1 LNGTPSSHPALRI
14 SLFLAFVLGV
24 LCVQTLPLLPP
35 AFFILVVAIATF
47 ASFAFRRPRLGAF
60 LFGLLW
66 AVAFATQ
73 RVQEQLPRELEGQ
86 DLTLEGRVAA
96 LPESEGGRVRFE
108 FRVLRV
114 ISPAGVRVP
123 GKLRLNWY
131 DPKQVP
137 RGGERW
143 RLTVR
148 LKRPHGMWNPGGMDY
163 ELWLFAQNLR
173 AIGYVRDSSTN
184 ARLEPANPWH
194 PAVWR
199 QAVSER
205 ISWALPA
212 SPFQGVIRALV
223 MGADEDIDSAQWE
236 VLRRTGTA
244 HLIAIS
250 GSHVSLIAL
259 LAYGVAAVLAASLHV
274 VRWSPPRLAASAAI
288 LAALVYSALAGFA
301 IPTLRAL
308 IMITIAMGAII
319 AQRNSRSTYT
329 LALALAAVVLCD
341 PCAVLAPGFWLSFGA
356 VAFILYRLSPLC
368 RQPGFWRGLLSI
380 NWATALG
387 LAPLLLLFFGQ
398 ISLIAPVAN
407 LFAVPVLG
415 LLIIPLALTATL
427 VLFLWPAAGKSL
439 LDLVETLV
447 AWAWKALEG
456 LAQLPFAQWQHAP
469 PGFPWILLGL
479 CGATLLL
486 LPRGIPGRWLGLFL
500 LLPAL
505 TRSPE
510 KIAPDQYRLT
520 LLDVGQG
527 LASVIETRHHTLVF
541 DTGPRFSDRFDTGSA
556 VIEPFLRHRG
566 IDRIDTLVVS
576 HGDNDHSG
584 GAEALLQRI
593 AVTAVLSSVPERFT
607 RVNAYGCKAG
617 QSWEWDGVRFEML
630 WPIEPSPSG
639 NDGSCVLRVSAT
651 QGSALLTGD
660 IGQRAETGL
669 VMRYGDHLQSTVVVA
684 PHHGSKTSSSP
695 AFVAKVRPRIVL
707 FPVGYRNRYGFP
719 RAEVV
724 ERYRRTDASIWDT
737 ATGGAITVHSDREGR
752 LAVSSYR
759 QTHRRYWHDSPE
771 DPPSLAELLRWR
783 LSSSAGPGQESLVA
797 QGRH

>member
-1 LNGTPSSHPALRI
+1 M
-14 SLFLAFVLGV
+14 LGV
-24 LCVQTLPLLPP
+24 LCVQTFPLLPP
-35 AFFILVVAIATF
+35 AVFIPVVAIATS

-66 AVAFATQ
+66 AIAFASLRIQ
-73 RVQEQLPRELEGQ
+73 DRLPRELEGQ
-86 DLTLEGRVAA
+86 DLTLEGNVAS
-96 LPESEGGRVRFE
+96 LPEADDRRVRFE

-114 ISPAGVRVP
+114 ISLTGVRVP
-123 GKLRLNWY
+123 GKLRLSWY
-131 DPKQVP
+131 DPEQRL

-173 AIGYVRDSSTN
+173 AIGYVRDTPAN
-184 ARLEPANPWH
+184 TRLAPANPWH
-194 PAVWR
+194 PAAWR

-205 ISWALPA
+205 ITWALPD
-212 SPFQGVIRALV
+212 SPYQGMIRALV
-223 MGADEDIDSAQWE
+223 MGADEDIDAAQWE

-244 HLIAIS
+244 HLVAIS

-259 LAYGVAAVLAASLHV
+259 LIYGMAAILTASLHI
-274 VRWSPPRLAASAAI
+274 VRWPPPRLAAAAAI
-288 LAALVYSALAGFA
+288 LAALVYSALADFA
-301 IPTLRAL
+301 IPTQRAL

-319 AQRNSRSTYT
+319 AQRNSRPTYT
-329 LALALAAVVLCD
+329 LALALAAVVLRD
-341 PCAVLAPGFWLSFGA
+341 PCAVLAPGFWLSFVA
-356 VAFILYRLSPLC
+356 VAFILYRLSGLWH
-368 RQPGFWRGLLSI
+368 QPGFWRSLLSI

-415 LLIIPLALTATL
+415 LLIIPLALTGTL
-427 VLFLWPAAGKSL
+427 LLFLWFAAGKSL
-439 LDLVETLV
+439 LGLVEILV
-447 AWAWKALEG
+447 DWAWKALEG

-469 PGFPWILLGL
+469 PAFPWVLLGL
-479 CGATLLL
+479 CGGALLL

-510 KIAPDQYRLT
+510 KIAPDQYQLT

-541 DTGPRFSDRFDTGSA
+541 DTGARFSDRFDIGSA

-566 IDRIDTLVVS
+566 IDGIDTLIVS

-584 GAEALLQRI
+584 GAEALLQRVP
-593 AVTAVLSSVPERFT
+593 VTAILSSVPERFA
-607 RVNAYGCKAG
+607 RANAHGCKAG

-630 WPIEPSPSG
+630 WPIEPFPSG
-639 NDGSCVLRVSAT
+639 NDGSCVLRISGP
-651 QGSALLTGD
+651 QGSALLPGD
-660 IGQRAETGL
+660 IGQSAETGL
-669 VMRYGDHLQSTVVVA
+669 VMRYGDHLRSTILVA

-695 AFVAKVRPRIVL
+695 DFIDKVRPRIVL

-719 RAEVV
+719 RVEVV
-724 ERYRRTDASIWDT
+724 EHYRRAGASIWDT
-737 ATGGAITVHSDREGR
+737 ATDGAITVRSDREGGV
-752 LAVSSYR
+752 AVSSHR
-759 QTHRRYWHDSPE
+759 QTRRRYWHDSPE
-771 DPPSLAELLRWR
+771 DPPSLSGLLQWPLGR
-783 LSSSAGPGQESLVA
+783 SAGPGQESPVA